1 MFHTAYMC
9 DYRKRHGL
17 RKLAKRNEKNLRLRA
32 RARNEAVNAS
42 TTRAQSQLDIL

>member
-1 MFHTAYMC
+1 MR
-9 DYRKRHGL
+9 DYRKRDGS
-17 RKLAKRNEKNLRLRA
+17 RKLAKINEKNSRLRA